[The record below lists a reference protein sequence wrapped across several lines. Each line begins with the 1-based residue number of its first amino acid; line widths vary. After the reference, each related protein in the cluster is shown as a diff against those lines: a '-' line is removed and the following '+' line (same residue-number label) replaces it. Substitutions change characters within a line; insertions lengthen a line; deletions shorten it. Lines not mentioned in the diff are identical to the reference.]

1 MRALLLHA
9 NNFATKIV
17 EESDRPNGIKPENK
31 KSSSEE
37 MDECL
42 VCFFTVE
49 NGDNETKLE
58 NFYNEIIKTAK
69 GIGVKNLMIS
79 PFVHLSNN
87 IASPEVSRN
96 IYELLMSKFKD
107 TDYKVSSSHFG
118 YHKSLQLDIKGHPGS
133 FRFRE
138 F

>member
-42 VCFFTVE
+42 VCFF
-49 NGDNETKLE
+49 
-58 NFYNEIIKTAK
+58 Y
-69 GIGVKNLMIS
+69 
-79 PFVHLSNN
+79 
-87 IASPEVSRN
+87 SR
-96 IYELLMSKFKD
+96 KW
-107 TDYKVSSSHFG
+107 
-118 YHKSLQLDIKGHPGS
+118 
-133 FRFRE
+133 
-138 F
+138 

>member
-1 MRALLLHA
+1 MRVLLLHA
-9 NNFATKIV
+9 NSFVTKIV
-17 EESDRPNGIKPENK
+17 AESDRPNGIKPEIR

-37 MDECL
+37 MKECL

-49 NGDNETKLE
+49 NGDDDKKVES
-58 NFYNEIIKTAK
+58 FYTEIIKTAQEV
-69 GIGVKNLMIS
+69 GTKNLMIS

-87 IASPEVSRN
+87 IASPKVSKTA
-96 IYELLMSKFKD
+96 YEQLLNKFKNSG
-107 TDYKVSSSHFG
+107 YCIGSSHFG

-133 FRFRE
+133 FRYRE

>member
-1 MRALLLHA
+1 MNAW
-9 NNFATKIV
+9 FV
-17 EESDRPNGIKPENK
+17 
-31 KSSSEE
+31 
-37 MDECL
+37 
-42 VCFFTVE
+42 FFTVE

>member
-9 NNFATKIV
+9 NRFATKIV
-17 EESDRPNGIKPENK
+17 EESTRPNGIKPESK

-37 MDECL
+37 MNECL

-49 NGDNETKLE
+49 NGDDETNLE

-69 GIGVKNLMIS
+69 ELETKNLMIS

-87 IASPEVSRN
+87 IASSEASKN
-96 IYELLMSKFKD
+96 IYKNLLEKFKN

-118 YHKSLQLDIKGHPGS
+118 YHKSLQLDVKGHPGS
-133 FRFRE
+133 FRYRE